1 MAQRPGQPSDQGGK
15 LRDQSSIVN
24 TGRTRIISAYIAK
37 GGVGKTTFC
46 QTVATVLAA
55 LGRKVALIDTDKQA
69 NASSNL
75 IDLTP
80 IPPSRRFSI
89 ANVVLDHVPL
99 LEALYQA
106 KPNLWVVAADDRV
119 NDASIYIDQLAAEY
133 QAGKAPGE
141 HPSPSHNIMA
151 DRLSEL
157 QAAIAP
163 PPLRQSPNQ
172 LPLLLQISDLKPFG
186 RVPPERLLQKP
197 DYLDFIIID
206 HAPNP
211 MALGNA
217 CLAISTEIWAP
228 VIPEPQPFEGLL
240 QMLATVKKLFEG
252 VQGSPA
258 VRGILPSQVY
268 HRYQVHN
275 STLAALYAYFGD
287 LITRSIHRAAEIPNA
302 QGEQPPQTVFEYA
315 RSSRPSKEWV
325 EIALRIDEYGGT
337 LANNPECEYC
347 EQIRMGI
354 AAKVAEASKGARH

>member
-1 MAQRPGQPSDQGGK
+1 MTLRPGQPSDQGGK
-15 LRDQSSIVN
+15 LRDQSSVVN
-24 TGRTRIISAYIAK
+24 TGQTRILSAYIAK

-89 ANVVLDHVPL
+89 ANVVLDDVPL
-99 LEALYQA
+99 IEALYQA
-106 KPNLWVVAADDRV
+106 KPNLWVCSADDRV
-119 NDASIYIDQLAAEY
+119 NDASIYIDQLAAGY
-133 QAGKAPGE
+133 KAGNQPGE
-141 HPSPSHNIMA
+141 YLHPPPNIMA
-151 DRLSEL
+151 DRLRVL
-157 QAAIAP
+157 QATISP

-172 LPLLLQISDLKPFG
+172 LPLLLQIADLKPFG
-186 RVPPERLLQKP
+186 RVPPEHLLTKP

-240 QMLATVKKLFEG
+240 QMLATVKNLFEG
-252 VQGSPA
+252 AHGSPL

-275 STLAALYAYFGD
+275 STLAALYAYFGP
-287 LITRSIHRAAEIPNA
+287 LITRSVHRAAEIPNA

-315 RSSRPSKEWV
+315 RSSKASKEWV
-325 EIALRIDEYGGT
+325 EIALRIDGYGGA
-337 LANNPECEYC
+337 LANNPECAYC
-347 EQIRMGI
+347 EQIRTGI
-354 AAKVAEASKGARH
+354 AAKVAEASKTVR